1 MGPSLFDILPAINHD
16 QTLNTGQCS
25 EWTGPK
31 QAGRCHCS
39 FFVRHW
45 SVQEGEGQS
54 PDRTWREDQR
64 QGLTPAMN
72 IFIALLSTERQELAG
87 VTEVTLAHIHRWCP
101 GCQHPTINLH
111 GL

>member
-25 EWTGPK
+25 EWTGPE

-64 QGLTPAMN
+64 QALTPAP
-72 IFIALLSTERQELAG
+72 ILFIALLSTERQERAG
-87 VTEVTLAHIHRWCP
+87 GTGSTPATMPRWSP
-101 GCQHPTINLH
+101 
-111 GL
+111 